1 MCAKMLNLL
10 CGGSAAL
17 TRENRDFLRFCN
29 CFSQKN
35 LQSFKR
41 FRIRQR
47 LVFLT
52 PHQSRHT
59 LKIGEIDLGQTKLD
73 MHDLFHSRRPK

>member
-52 PHQSRHT
+52 PLQSRHT
-59 LKIGEIDLGQTKLD
+59 LKICRRNRPWTDEIRYARS
-73 MHDLFHSRRPK
+73 FPF

>member
-41 FRIRQR
+41 FSISIFDPIPIKTHTENRPWSDEIRYAR
-47 LVFLT
+47 SF
-52 PHQSRHT
+52 P
-59 LKIGEIDLGQTKLD
+59 
-73 MHDLFHSRRPK
+73 F